1 MGGALMSSQTY
12 ALPSAQLDKG
22 NQLLSVRIGDQEFA
36 MSIMAI
42 REIRGWIASTPL
54 PHAPPYI
61 KGMINLRGTVLAI
74 IDLAVR
80 LGLSSREPT
89 AASVVVVVEMGDKVV
104 GLLVDAV
111 SDIITVTDDMR
122 QMTPDTGE
130 AVSRAYVESLI
141 MINERII
148 GIISLASVMP
158 HDPILELELEKA

>member
-1 MGGALMSSQTY
+1 MASQTY
-12 ALPSAQLDKG
+12 VLPGAHADKG
-22 NQLLSVRIGDQEFA
+22 NQLLSVRVGDQEFA

-80 LGLSSREPT
+80 LGLQSRPPT
-89 AASVVVVVEMGDKVV
+89 AASVVVVVELGDKVV

-122 QMTPDTGE
+122 QTTPDTGE
-130 AVSRAYVESLI
+130 SVSRAYVESLI

-148 GIISLASVMP
+148 GIISLPAVMP
-158 HDPILELELEKA
+158 HDPVLEMELEQA

>member
-1 MGGALMSSQTY
+1 MSSQTF
-12 ALPSAQLDKG
+12 ALPGVKANKG
-22 NQLLSVRIGDQEFA
+22 NQLLSVRVGDQEFA

-54 PHAPPYI
+54 PHAPLYI
-61 KGMINLRGTVLAI
+61 KGMINLRGQVLAI

-80 LGLSSREPT
+80 LGLPSREPT
-89 AASVVVVVEMGDKVV
+89 AASVVVVVELDDKVV

-122 QMTPDTGE
+122 QVTPDTGE

-148 GIISLASVMP
+148 GIISLAAVMP
-158 HDPILELELEKA
+158 SHPVLELELERA

>member
-1 MGGALMSSQTY
+1 MSAISPQQPASIGPAGDT
-12 ALPSAQLDKG
+12 G
-22 NQLLSVRIGDQEFA
+22 NQLLSVRVGDQEFA
-36 MSIMAI
+36 MTIMAI
-42 REIRGWIASTPL
+42 REIRGWINSTPL

-80 LGLSSREPT
+80 LGLPSREPT
-89 AASVVVVVEMGDKVV
+89 TASVVVVVEMGDKAV

-111 SDIITVTDDMR
+111 SDIITVTDQMR
-122 QMTPDTGE
+122 QITPDTGD

-148 GIISLASVMP
+148 GILSLATVIP
-158 HDPILELELEKA
+158 QEQLQTLELQHA